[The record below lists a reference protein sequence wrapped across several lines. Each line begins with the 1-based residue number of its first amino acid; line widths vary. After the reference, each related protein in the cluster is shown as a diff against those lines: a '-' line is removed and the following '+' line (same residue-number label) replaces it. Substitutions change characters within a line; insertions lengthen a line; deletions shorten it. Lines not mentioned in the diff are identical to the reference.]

1 MLTRSPLSC
10 FRIDAASRRFLDVIA
25 MKAMFGVL
33 LCFVFITTQAFAISG
48 GPWGR
53 DGGVNVT
60 GTYAGVL
67 VPIPQ
72 ANPAPPPPTV
82 TDDSLALFTLKIP
95 QTGGGAGQA
104 VIFRKGIFYAGII
117 DAVGDPDSGKISAVI
132 SATVAVTVT
141 CNDCN
146 GVAHDYMYTLNA
158 NGKFETVK
166 AVASQQSVAASSVR
180 LRGTASLTY
189 VTDAMNACDP
199 GCVASLNA
207 ASGASIQYHVK
218 GFKQSDSSS

>member
-1 MLTRSPLSC
+1 
-10 FRIDAASRRFLDVIA
+10 
-25 MKAMFGVL
+25 MKAL
-33 LCFVFITTQAFAISG
+33 LGALVCLVFTITQSFAISG

-53 DGGVNVT
+53 GGGVSVT

-67 VPIPQ
+67 VPI
-72 ANPAPPPPTV
+72 AAINPAPPPPTLAP
-82 TDDSLALFTLKIP
+82 DDSLALFTLKIP
-95 QTGGGAGQA
+95 QTGGGTGAA
-104 VIFRKGIFYAGII
+104 VIFRKGIFYPGVI
-117 DAVGDPDSGKISAVI
+117 DAVGDPDSGKVSAVI
-132 SATVAVTVT
+132 SASVGITVT

-146 GVAHDYMYTLNA
+146 GVAHDNTYTLNA

-166 AVASQQSVAASSVR
+166 AVADQQSAAASSVR
-180 LRGTASLTY
+180 LRGKASITY

-207 ASGASIQYHVK
+207 ASGASIEYRVK